1 MVKTVFMGIFSDH
14 NTDFKRLREKGKPQA
29 SVTFVT
35 ILRQNLINRMV
46 RRYELAYRSGRFCPD
61 GQYREMVS

>member
-14 NTDFKRLREKGKPQA
+14 NTDFKRLREKGKPQV

-35 ILRQNLINRMV
+35 IQRQNLIK
-46 RRYELAYRSGRFCPD
+46 PD
-61 GQYREMVS
+61 GTTI